1 MYTDDEMLMLSG
13 IQHFAFCPRQWALI
27 HIEQLWAD
35 NRLTVEGNI
44 MHSTVDDPFYIRKT
58 NDIITLRSV
67 GLVSKELGLYGIS
80 DVIEFYN
87 VELNDNS
94 IKLPEY
100 SGYWEP
106 HPVEYKRG
114 KEKNN
119 HVDEVQ
125 LAAQIIC
132 LEEMYNIKIEYGWL
146 YYGETRRRKKIG
158 MSSELREVTKNF
170 VKQMHLLFKVG
181 QTPKASYT
189 NHCDRCSLIDI
200 SIPEISKKQ
209 TVSPYLKKHFNA

>member
-200 SIPEISKKQ
+200 CIPEISKKQ
-209 TVSPYLKKHFNA
+209 TVSSYLKKQFNA

>member
-119 HVDEVQ
+119 HIDEVQ

-146 YYGETRRRKKIG
+146 YYGETRRRKKID

-189 NHCDRCSLIDI
+189 NHCDKCSLIDI
-200 SIPEISKKQ
+200 CIPKISKKQ
-209 TVSPYLKKHFNA
+209 TVSSYLKKQFNA

>member
-67 GLVSKELGLYGIS
+67 GLVSKEQGLYGIS

-119 HVDEVQ
+119 HIDEVQ

-132 LEEMYNIKIEYGWL
+132 FEEMYNIKIEYGWL
-146 YYGETRRRKKIG
+146 YYGETRRRKKID

-189 NHCDRCSLIDI
+189 NHCDKCSLIDI
-200 SIPEISKKQ
+200 CIPEISKK
-209 TVSPYLKKHFNA
+209 

>member
-1 MYTDDEMLMLSG
+1 
-13 IQHFAFCPRQWALI
+13 
-27 HIEQLWAD
+27 
-35 NRLTVEGNI
+35 

-146 YYGETRRRKKIG
+146 YYGETRRRKKID

-200 SIPEISKKQ
+200 CIPEISKKQ
-209 TVSPYLKKHFNA
+209 TVSSYLKKQFNA

>member
-132 LEEMYNIKIEYGWL
+132 LEEMYNIKIE
-146 YYGETRRRKKIG
+146 
-158 MSSELREVTKNF
+158 
-170 VKQMHLLFKVG
+170 
-181 QTPKASYT
+181 
-189 NHCDRCSLIDI
+189 
-200 SIPEISKKQ
+200 
-209 TVSPYLKKHFNA
+209 